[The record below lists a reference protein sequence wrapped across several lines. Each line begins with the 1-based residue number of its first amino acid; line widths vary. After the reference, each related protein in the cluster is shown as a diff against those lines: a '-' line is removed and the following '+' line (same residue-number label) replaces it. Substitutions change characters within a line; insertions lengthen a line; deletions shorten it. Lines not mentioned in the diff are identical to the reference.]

1 MRLADW
7 RARYELTIDAVRVN
21 PATGAWGAGDCLTG
35 LVGPVVEALT
45 GADPFAHYRGRYKTA
60 RGALG
65 IMRRSGFDN
74 LADLVASELT
84 PLEHPSQCWVGDV
97 VAIPSDDDFAFALGV
112 VNGER
117 AFVLQTNGLA
127 TRDMSEAVR
136 AFRVI

>member
-1 MRLADW
+1 MRRDDW
-7 RARYELTIDAVRVN
+7 RARYEATIDAIRVS
-21 PATGAWGAGDCLTG
+21 PAVGEWGAGDCLTG

-45 GADPFAHYRGRYKTA
+45 GADPFARFRGRYKTA

-65 IMRRSGFDN
+65 IMRRSGFAN
-74 LADLVASELT
+74 LADLVASDLPEI
-84 PLEHPSQCWVGDV
+84 HPSECRVGDI
-97 VAIPSDDDFAFALGV
+97 VAIPSDDDFAYALGV

>member
-1 MRLADW
+1 MRREDW
-7 RARYELTIDAVRVN
+7 RARYETTIDAIRVN
-21 PATGAWGAGDCLTG
+21 STLGEWGQGDCLTG

-45 GADPFAHYRGRYKTA
+45 GADPFSRFRGRYATP

-65 IMRRSGFDN
+65 TMRRSGFAN

-84 PLEHPSQCWVGDV
+84 PLDHPSQCWIGDI
-97 VAIPSDDDFAFALGV
+97 VAIPTDDDFAYALGV

-136 AFRVI
+136 AFRVG